1 LIHLNAAGSFLWRS
15 IQTNSA
21 SAVVGMPSEHE
32 KLKAMADECR
42 KLAAML
48 EQAAVRSRLL
58 AIAERL
64 EQWARESH
72 RNGAGQS

>member
-1 LIHLNAAGSFLWRS
+1 MPPAAFSGELYKPTARVR
-15 IQTNSA
+15 A
-21 SAVVGMPSEHE
+21 VGMPSEHE

-48 EQAAVRSRLL
+48 EQAEVRSRLL

-64 EQWARESH
+64 EQWAREAH

>member
-1 LIHLNAAGSFLWRS
+1 M
-15 IQTNSA
+15 
-21 SAVVGMPSEHE
+21 GMPSEHE

-48 EQAAVRSRLL
+48 EQAEVRSRLL